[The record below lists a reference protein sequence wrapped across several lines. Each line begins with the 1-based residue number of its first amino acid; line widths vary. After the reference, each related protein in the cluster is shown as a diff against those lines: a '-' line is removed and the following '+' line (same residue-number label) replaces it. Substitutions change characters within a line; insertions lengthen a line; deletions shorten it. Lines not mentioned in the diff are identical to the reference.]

1 MTSSTNMIRI
11 PEKVEEEDEDDD
23 AISLKDNIPSVI
35 FNVDEIN
42 VLYTEQMPTQN
53 RYFNLLIHTK

>member
-1 MTSSTNMIRI
+1 MTSSTNMII
-11 PEKVEEEDEDDD
+11 IHEKVKEEDEDDD

>member
-11 PEKVEEEDEDDD
+11 HEKVKEEDEDDD